1 MRQVIKMKVTS
12 EEFTKKFKEKIILK
26 NLYYRNYEK
35 SVFWGRINKK
45 KFYFCWKPAYVRNDF
60 TTIIRGTITQNDDGT
75 YVVYKFD
82 KFTIAKITSIILSLN
97 LMFFAIFLL
106 INLELV
112 GIIFVAMSLA
122 SFLPILIKNNKR
134 KDILLKQL
142 LEMVG
147 DNNL

>member
-1 MRQVIKMKVTS
+1 MKVTS

-35 SVFWGRINKK
+35 SVFWGRIKNN
-45 KFYFCWKPAYVRNDF
+45 KFYFCWKSAYVRNDF